1 MAQNIFVTQAKHH
14 GRMKLVAPV
23 AEKGKSRKKCNF
35 IIMKRINVINESKF
49 ERMTPQQLQSIQGGM
64 TGTGICISC
73 KKRDR
78 KIRIVVGTDESG
90 ETVH

>member
-1 MAQNIFVTQAKHH
+1 
-14 GRMKLVAPV
+14 
-23 AEKGKSRKKCNF
+23 
-35 IIMKRINVINESKF
+35 MKRINVINESKF
-49 ERMTPQQLQSIQGGM
+49 ERITPQQLQLILGGM